1 MEEKKFPLVRQLGN
15 GGAFDFDSTN
25 TSFTLYDDQILVDCG
40 YNVFSKLMTEKDEDG
55 KIIGEKIKY
64 IFITHEHDDHIGSLM
79 SYLYYTEFVLKKRVD
94 VYLPWHVY
102 DVLRPILE
110 KGIWQYPTGEKKEF
124 EYINIHILD
133 KRETVEKLC
142 LAPTDIWFTPD
153 CAVNYLTARS
163 HGNFY
168 NTSYVFYFNKYK
180 YIVGISGDMKANKE
194 FEEMINNLQDRR
206 SLLDNIKGRVIF
218 HDYSNVDSVY
228 NIHATKRDIEEIYSE
243 TFRKDMIKVHNN
255 NNLLITLMV

>member
-40 YNVFSKLMTEKDEDG
+40 YNVFNKLMTEKDEDG
-55 KIIGEKIKY
+55 KVIGKKIKY

-79 SYLYYTEFVLKKRVD
+79 SYLYYIEFVLKNRVD

-102 DVLRPILE
+102 EVLGSILE

-133 KRETVEKLC
+133 KYGETVDLC
-142 LAPTDIWFTPD
+142 LDTWGPPPD
-153 CAVNYLTARS
+153 CVVEYLTARS

-168 NTSYVFYFNKYK
+168 NTSYAFYFDKYK
-180 YIVGISGDMKANKE
+180 YIVGISGDMKANIDFEKMVVHLQNKHRYKVKE
-194 FEEMINNLQDRR
+194 RI
-206 SLLDNIKGRVIF
+206 IF
-218 HDYSNVDSVY
+218 HDYSNRDSVY

-243 TFRKDMIKVHNN
+243 SFRKDMVKVHNN
-255 NNLLITLMV
+255 HLITITLMV